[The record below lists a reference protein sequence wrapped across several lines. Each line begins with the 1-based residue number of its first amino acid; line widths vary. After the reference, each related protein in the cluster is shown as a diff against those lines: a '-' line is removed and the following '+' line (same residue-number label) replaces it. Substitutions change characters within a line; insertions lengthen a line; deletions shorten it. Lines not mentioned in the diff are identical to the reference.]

1 MMKNIVWLIIMI
13 PVSLLFTGLGIFA
26 WKSKKP
32 MWFWAGSTVKE
43 SEISDTAAYNRSN
56 GILWLAFSLVMWIST
71 VLGAVNMEAG
81 GFFLVAGCAVSI
93 PALPVIYGRIYR
105 KYRKEPEGD
114 FGNEAP

>member
-1 MMKNIVWLIIMI
+1 MIKNIVWLIIMI

-71 VLGAVNMEAG
+71 VLGAVNMETG
-81 GFFLVAGCAVSI
+81 GIFLVAGCAVSI
-93 PALPVIYGRIYR
+93 PALPVIYGKIYR